1 MGEKFARN
9 LTEVT
14 EVLARIIDLSW
25 QTRDAEVHHNIDDL
39 ILVHVS
45 ITDITELKMLHWVIS
60 YSIAQIKYLI
70 A

>member
-1 MGEKFARN
+1 MGEKFTRN

-25 QTRDAEVHHNIDDL
+25 QTRDAEVHHIDDL

-45 ITDITELKMLHWVIS
+45 ITDYYWIENAALGHFIQHRTD
-60 YSIAQIKYLI
+60 
-70 A
+70 